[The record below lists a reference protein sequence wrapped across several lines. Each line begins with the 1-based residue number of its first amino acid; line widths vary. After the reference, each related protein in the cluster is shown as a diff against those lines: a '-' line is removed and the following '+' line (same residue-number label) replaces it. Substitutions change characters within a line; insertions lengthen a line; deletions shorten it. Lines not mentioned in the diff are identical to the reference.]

1 MFDDEK
7 TSAGEAVEQVL
18 QEEVTQ
24 VEQTILEPEE
34 VTPEQQELDGSIPY
48 ALQQEAKTRPVSPRV
63 GKSEAAERNFRAME
77 DKMRRIERER
87 DEALRIAQEKMAP
100 VQQEEPDEDV
110 LPIGDEDISE
120 GKHLKSYYRVMD
132 RKIKQLE
139 EKLKKSEQASTA
151 MSAEAMLKAQY
162 PDIEKV
168 VTKENL
174 DSLRDADPD
183 FAEVLDTSTS
193 FRAKAISA
201 YKHIKK
207 LGLYTEDTYMADRE
221 KAKVNAAK
229 PKPLASVSP
238 QQGDSPLS
246 RANAFVNGLTP
257 ELQKQLQ
264 KEMAEARKNR

>member
-7 TSAGEAVEQVL
+7 IVEAQEQPEQTQPEQV
-18 QEEVTQ
+18 Q
-24 VEQTILEPEE
+24 PEE
-34 VTPEQQELDGSIPY
+34 IAPEQAELDQSLPY
-48 ALQQEAKTRPVSPRV
+48 ALQQENKARPV
-63 GKSEAAERNFRAME
+63 KSDAAERNFKAME
-77 DKMRRIERER
+77 LKMMRVERER
-87 DEALRIAQEKMAP
+87 DEAMRLAAEAHKASPQP
-100 VQQEEPDEDV
+100 QEEPDEEI

-132 RKIKQLE
+132 KKIKQLE
-139 EKLKKSEQASTA
+139 AKIKQSEQTSTT

-174 DSLRDADPD
+174 DSLRDADPE
-183 FAEVLDTSTS
+183 FAEMLDTSTS

-221 KAKVNAAK
+221 KAKSNASK

-246 RANAFVNGLTP
+246 RANAFANGLTP
-257 ELQKQLQ
+257 ELQKQLR
-264 KEMAEARKNR
+264 KEMEDARKNR